1 MDVLCMTYGQMNPSH
16 DEAEWY
22 WTNRDL

>member
-1 MDVLCMTYGQMNPSH
+1 MTYGQMNPSH